1 MSRRNE
7 RDLAL
12 LRFLGAAG
20 TVTGS
25 RYQLEVAGR
34 TLLVDCGL
42 YQGLKPLRL
51 KNWEPWPFDLRAL
64 DAVVLT
70 HAHIDHSGY
79 LPRLFKLGYRGPIYC
94 TDGTAALLGLLLPD
108 SARLQME
115 EADYANRKGYSKH
128 HPAEPLYTEADA
140 EGALSLLRSVEYTA
154 EAELLPG
161 ISAAMHPAGHL
172 LGSASVLLQWG
183 AGAAKRRILFS
194 GDLGKYDDPF
204 MRDPQPPSEA
214 VDYLLIESTYG
225 NRKHDDAD
233 LDGKLADLVQRSV
246 SRGGVLL
253 IPAFAVGR
261 TQELLFYFSRLER
274 AGKIPM
280 LDVYVD
286 SPMAVD
292 ASHIYVRH
300 HEDLNFDWPGE
311 MLALRTER
319 TRFVRSVVESK
330 ALADVKGNA
339 IIISA
344 SGMAT
349 GGRVLHH
356 LTQRAGESR
365 NTILFAGFQVE
376 GTRGR
381 KLIDGAETF
390 RAFGEEWPVHA
401 NVENLRAFSAH
412 GDADDLV
419 RWARSLSRP
428 PRRTFVVHGEPRGSE
443 TLRDVLES
451 ELRHDAMVPEL
462 GACMPLR

>member
-1 MSRRNE
+1 V
-7 RDLAL
+7 
-12 LRFLGAAG
+12 LRFLGGAG

-25 RYQLEVAGR
+25 RYKLEIDGR

-70 HAHIDHSGY
+70 HAHIDHCGY
-79 LPRLFKLGYRGPIYC
+79 VPRLFRLGYRGPIYC
-94 TDGTAALLGLLLPD
+94 SEGTAALLSLLLPD

-115 EADYANRKGYSKH
+115 EAEYANRKGYSKH
-128 HPAEPLYTEADA
+128 HPAEPLYTPADA
-140 EGALSLLRSVEYTA
+140 EGALSLLHTLEYAAAT
-154 EAELLPG
+154 ELVPG
-161 ISAAMHPAGHL
+161 VSAIMHPAGHL
-172 LGSASVLLQWG
+172 LGSASVVLQWG
-183 AGAAKRRILFS
+183 VGSARRRTLFS

-204 MRDPQPPSEA
+204 MCDPRPPSEA

-225 NRKHDDAD
+225 DRTHDDAD
-233 LDGKLADLVQRSV
+233 LDDKIATLVQQSIA
-246 SRGGVLL
+246 RGGVLL

-261 TQELLFYFSRLER
+261 TQELLFYFARLER
-274 AGKIPM
+274 AGRIPV

-300 HEDLNFDWPGE
+300 HEDLNFDWPEE

-319 TRFVRSVVESK
+319 THFVRSVAESK
-330 ALADVKGNA
+330 ALASISGSA

-349 GGRVLHH
+349 GGRVVHH
-356 LTQRAGESR
+356 LTQRAGDSR

-381 KLIDGAETF
+381 KLIDGATTF
-390 RAFGEEWPVHA
+390 RAFGEDWPIRAH
-401 NVENLRAFSAH
+401 VEDLRAFSAH
-412 GDADDLV
+412 GDLGDLM
-419 RWARSLSRP
+419 RWARSLGGP
-428 PRRTFVVHGEPRGSE
+428 PRRTWVVHGERRASE
-443 TLRDVLES
+443 HLSHELES
-451 ELRHDAMVPEL
+451 ELAHHASVPEL